1 MTSNLTSNPFNESQN
16 HQSPAGQ
23 RLDQRHREQLSALV
37 DGELGADEA
46 RFLLRRME
54 HDPELA
60 GCQERWQLLGDVM
73 RGQAPALAP
82 AGFSA
87 AVAAAIA
94 AEPAPQAEPRRQAR
108 RSGWRAWGGGAAL
121 AASVA
126 AVALFMGG
134 EKLQE
139 AAPGEPLA
147 PQVIASQAELAP
159 APSGPAAVTEA
170 SVDTAAMAVAAAPAV
185 AMAAASRRQDSRRA
199 SATRSQ
205 QAARVAQRDDS
216 PQRAVAAAQAPLTP
230 TVPANASRNLPFGE
244 VGALQARPWPRSS
257 LAPAAGGALNASFPA
272 HAGGAAFY
280 PFEPRLQDDLPV
292 PPRPRD

>member
-1 MTSNLTSNPFNESQN
+1 MTHSPLNESQN

-54 HDPELA
+54 HDPELS

-73 RGQAPALAP
+73 RGQASVLAP

-94 AEPAPQAEPRRQAR
+94 AEPAPQAEPRRAVR

-134 EKLQE
+134 EKLKE
-139 AAPGEPLA
+139 ASPGEALP
-147 PQVIASQAELAP
+147 PQVVASQAELAP
-159 APSGPAAVTEA
+159 GPASAPVTDA
-170 SVDTAAMAVAAAPAV
+170 SVDGAAMAVAAAPAV
-185 AMAAASRRQDSRRA
+185 AMAASRRQDARRA

-205 QAARVAQRDDS
+205 QAARVAQRDEA
-216 PQRAVAAAQAPLTP
+216 PQRAVAAAQTPLSPVAPAGT
-230 TVPANASRNLPFGE
+230 ARHLPFGD
-244 VGALQARPWPRSS
+244 VGSLQARPWPKSS

-272 HAGGAAFY
+272 ASGGAAFY
-280 PFEPRLQDDLPV
+280 PFEPRLQDDLPASQ
-292 PPRPRD
+292 RPRD

>member
-1 MTSNLTSNPFNESQN
+1 MTSHPFNESQN
-16 HQSPAGQ
+16 HQSPAGL

-73 RGQAPALAP
+73 RGQASVLAP

-87 AVAAAIA
+87 AVASAIA
-94 AEPAPQAEPRRQAR
+94 AEPTPRSGPQDRQVR
-108 RSGWRAWGGGAAL
+108 RSGWRTWGGGAAL

-126 AVALFMGG
+126 AVALLIGG
-134 EKLQE
+134 EKLKE
-139 AAPGEPLA
+139 TPPGEPLA
-147 PQVIASQAELAP
+147 PQVVASQAELPP
-159 APSGPAAVTEA
+159 APVSPATVTEA
-170 SVDTAAMAVAAAPAV
+170 SVDPAVVAVASVPAAAL
-185 AMAAASRRQDSRRA
+185 AASRRQDARRA
-199 SATRSQ
+199 SASAT
-205 QAARVAQRDDS
+205 
-216 PQRAVAAAQAPLTP
+216 
-230 TVPANASRNLPFGE
+230 RNLPFGE
-244 VGALQARPWPRSS
+244 GAGLPARPWPRSS

-272 HAGGAAFY
+272 HADSATFY
-280 PFEPRLQDDLPV
+280 PFEPRLQDDDLPP

>member
-1 MTSNLTSNPFNESQN
+1 MTSNPFNESQN

-94 AEPAPQAEPRRQAR
+94 AEPTPQAEPRRQVR

-126 AVALFMGG
+126 AVALFIGG
-134 EKLQE
+134 EKLKE
-139 AAPGEPLA
+139 ATPCEPQA

-159 APSGPAAVTEA
+159 AAPTPVTEA
-170 SVDTAAMAVAAAPAV
+170 SVDTAAVAVAAAPAV
-185 AMAAASRRQDSRRA
+185 AMAAAGRRQDARRA

-205 QAARVAQRDDS
+205 QAARAAQRDDTS
-216 PQRAVAAAQAPLTP
+216 QRAIAAVQAPLTP
-230 TVPANASRNLPFGE
+230 TVPANANRNLPFGE
-244 VGALQARPWPRSS
+244 VSGLQARPWPRSS

-272 HAGGAAFY
+272 HAGSAAFY

>member
-1 MTSNLTSNPFNESQN
+1 MTSNPFNESQN

-94 AEPAPQAEPRRQAR
+94 AEPTPQAEPRRQVR

-126 AVALFMGG
+126 AVALFIGG
-134 EKLQE
+134 EKLKE
-139 AAPGEPLA
+139 ATPGEPQA
-147 PQVIASQAELAP
+147 PQVIASQAELTPAP
-159 APSGPAAVTEA
+159 AAPTPVTEA
-170 SVDTAAMAVAAAPAV
+170 SVDTAAVAVAAAPAV
-185 AMAAASRRQDSRRA
+185 AMAAAGRRQDARRA

-205 QAARVAQRDDS
+205 QAARAAQRDDTS
-216 PQRAVAAAQAPLTP
+216 QRAIAAVQAPLTP
-230 TVPANASRNLPFGE
+230 TVPANRNLPFGE
-244 VGALQARPWPRSS
+244 VSGLQARPWPRSS
-257 LAPAAGGALNASFPA
+257 LAPTAGGALNASFPA
-272 HAGGAAFY
+272 HAGSAAFY
-280 PFEPRLQDDLPV
+280 PFEPRLQDELPV

>member
-1 MTSNLTSNPFNESQN
+1 MTSKPFDESQN
-16 HQSPAGQ
+16 HPSPAGQ
-23 RLDQRHREQLSALV
+23 RLDQRHREQLSALL

-60 GCQERWQLLGDVM
+60 GCQERWQLMGDVM

-94 AEPAPQAEPRRQAR
+94 AEPVPQAEPRRQVR
-108 RSGWRAWGGGAAL
+108 RGGWRAWGGGAAL

-134 EKLQE
+134 EKLQQ

-159 APSGPAAVTEA
+159 APTAPATVTEA
-170 SVDTAAMAVAAAPAV
+170 SVDTAAMAVAGVPAV
-185 AMAAASRRQDSRRA
+185 AMAAASRRQDARRA

-205 QAARVAQRDDS
+205 QAARAAQREEA
-216 PQRAVAAAQAPLTP
+216 PQRAVAAVQAPLTP
-230 TVPANASRNLPFGE
+230 TLPANAGRALPFGE
-244 VGALQARPWPRSS
+244 VGGLQARPWPRSS

>member
-1 MTSNLTSNPFNESQN
+1 MTPIPNNPSQN

-23 RLDQRHREQLSALV
+23 RLDLRHREQLSALV
-37 DGELGADEA
+37 DGDLGAEQA
-46 RFLLRRME
+46 RFLLRRLE

-73 RGQAPALAP
+73 RGQASLLAP

-94 AEPAPQAEPRRQAR
+94 AEPAVVAEPRRQVR

-126 AVALFMGG
+126 AVAFFMGG
-134 EKLQE
+134 EKLQD
-139 AAPGEPLA
+139 AGPGEASP
-147 PQVIASQAELAP
+147 PQIIASQAELPSAP
-159 APSGPAAVTEA
+159 VTPATVTEA
-170 SVDTAAMAVAAAPAV
+170 SVEPAAMAMAGASAV
-185 AMAAASRRQDSRRA
+185 AVASASRRQDSRRA

-205 QAARVAQRDDS
+205 QAARVAQRDDA
-216 PQRAVAAAQAPLTP
+216 PLRAVAAAPVPLTP
-230 TVPANASRNLPFGE
+230 SVPAQGARALPFGD
-244 VGALQARPWPRSS
+244 VGNLQARPWPRSS

-280 PFEPRLQDDLPV
+280 PFEPRLQDDLPS
-292 PPRPRD
+292 PRPRPRD

>member
-1 MTSNLTSNPFNESQN
+1 MTHSPLNESQN

-54 HDPELA
+54 HDPELS
-60 GCQERWQLLGDVM
+60 GSQERWQLIGDVM
-73 RGQAPALAP
+73 RGQASLLAP

-94 AEPAPQAEPRRQAR
+94 AEPAPQAEPRRQVR
-108 RSGWRAWGGGAAL
+108 RTGWRAWGGGAAL

-134 EKLQE
+134 EKLKD
-139 AAPGEPLA
+139 AGSGETLP
-147 PQVIASQAELAP
+147 PQVVASQAELAP
-159 APSGPAAVTEA
+159 APDKTAVTEA
-170 SVDTAAMAVAAAPAV
+170 SADSAAMAVVAAPAV
-185 AMAAASRRQDSRRA
+185 AMAASRRQDARRA

-205 QAARVAQRDDS
+205 QAARVAQRDDA
-216 PQRAVAAAQAPLTP
+216 PQRAVAAAQPALSPS
-230 TVPANASRNLPFGE
+230 VPASSTRHLPFGD
-244 VGALQARPWPRSS
+244 VGSLQARPWPKSS
-257 LAPAAGGALNASFPA
+257 LAPAGGGALNASFPTSS
-272 HAGGAAFY
+272 GGAAFY
-280 PFEPRLQDDLPV
+280 PFEPRLQEELPA
-292 PPRPRD
+292 PQRPRD

>member
-1 MTSNLTSNPFNESQN
+1 MTSNPFNESQN

-23 RLDQRHREQLSALV
+23 RLDQRHREQLSAMV

-73 RGQAPALAP
+73 RGQASALAP

-94 AEPAPQAEPRRQAR
+94 AEPAPQAAPRRQVR

-134 EKLQE
+134 EKLKE
-139 AAPGEPLA
+139 ATPGEPLA
-147 PQVIASQAELAP
+147 PQVVASQAELPTAP
-159 APSGPAAVTEA
+159 TDTAPVTEA
-170 SVDTAAMAVAAAPAV
+170 SAGTAAMAVAATPAL
-185 AMAAASRRQDSRRA
+185 AMAAAASRRQDTRRA

-205 QAARVAQRDDS
+205 QAARAAQREDM

-230 TVPANASRNLPFGE
+230 TVPANASRNMPFGE
-244 VGALQARPWPRSS
+244 VGGLQARPWPRSS

>member
-1 MTSNLTSNPFNESQN
+1 MTRIPNNESHN

-23 RLDQRHREQLSALV
+23 RLDERHRQQLSALV

-46 RFLLRRME
+46 RFLVRRME

-73 RGQAPALAP
+73 RGQASLLAP

-94 AEPAPQAEPRRQAR
+94 VEPAPQAEPKRQAR
-108 RSGWRAWGGGAAL
+108 RSGWRAWGGGAL

-126 AVALFMGG
+126 AVALFVGR

-139 AAPGEPLA
+139 APPVDVSA
-147 PQVIASQAELAP
+147 PQVIASQAQLPP
-159 APSGPAAVTEA
+159 ASGQPAAVTEA
-170 SVDTAAMAVAAAPAV
+170 SVDTAAMAVASVPAV
-185 AMAAASRRQDSRRA
+185 AMAAASRRQDARRA

-205 QAARVAQRDDS
+205 QAARVAQRDDA
-216 PQRAVAAAQAPLTP
+216 PLRAVASQAPLTP
-230 TVPANASRNLPFGE
+230 TVPASSARNLPFGE
-244 VGALQARPWPRSS
+244 VGSLQARPWPRSS

-280 PFEPRLQDDLPV
+280 PFEPRLQDDLPASQ
-292 PPRPRD
+292 RPRD

>member
-1 MTSNLTSNPFNESQN
+1 MTSNPFNESQN

-94 AEPAPQAEPRRQAR
+94 AEPTPQAEPRRQVR

-126 AVALFMGG
+126 AVALFIGG
-134 EKLQE
+134 EKLKE
-139 AAPGEPLA
+139 ATPGEPLA

-159 APSGPAAVTEA
+159 AAPTPVTEA
-170 SVDTAAMAVAAAPAV
+170 SVDTAAVAVAAAPAV
-185 AMAAASRRQDSRRA
+185 AMAAAGRRQDARRA

-205 QAARVAQRDDS
+205 QAARAAQRDDTS
-216 PQRAVAAAQAPLTP
+216 QRAIAAVQAPLTP
-230 TVPANASRNLPFGE
+230 TVPANANRNLPFGE
-244 VGALQARPWPRSS
+244 VSGLQARPWPRSS

-272 HAGGAAFY
+272 HAGSAAFY

-292 PPRPRD
+292 PPRPRN

>member
-1 MTSNLTSNPFNESQN
+1 MTSNPLNESQN

-73 RGQAPALAP
+73 RGQASLLAP
-82 AGFSA
+82 AGFSER
-87 AVAAAIA
+87 VAAAIA
-94 AEPAPQAEPRRQAR
+94 AEPAPVAEPRRQVR
-108 RSGWRAWGGGAAL
+108 RTGWRAWGGGAAL

-134 EKLQE
+134 EKLQTP
-139 AAPGEPLA
+139 APGEAPA
-147 PQVIASQAELAP
+147 PQVVASQAELAP
-159 APSGPAAVTEA
+159 AAAPVTEA
-170 SVDTAAMAVAAAPAV
+170 SVDSAAMAVAAVPAV
-185 AMAAASRRQDSRRA
+185 AMAASRRQDARRA

-205 QAARVAQRDDS
+205 QAARVAQRDEA
-216 PQRAVAAAQAPLTP
+216 PQRAVATAAVPLAPS
-230 TVPANASRNLPFGE
+230 VPAANTRHLPFGD
-244 VGALQARPWPRSS
+244 VGSLQARPWPKSS
-257 LAPAAGGALNASFPA
+257 LAPAGGSALNASFPA
-272 HAGGAAFY
+272 ASAGAAFY
-280 PFEPRLQDDLPV
+280 PFEPRLQDDLPA
-292 PPRPRD
+292 PPRARD

>member
-1 MTSNLTSNPFNESQN
+1 MTSNPFNESQN

-94 AEPAPQAEPRRQAR
+94 AEPTPQAEPRRQVR

-126 AVALFMGG
+126 AVALFIGG
-134 EKLQE
+134 EKLKE
-139 AAPGEPLA
+139 ATPGEPLA

-159 APSGPAAVTEA
+159 AAPTPVTEA
-170 SVDTAAMAVAAAPAV
+170 SVDTAAVAVAAAPAV
-185 AMAAASRRQDSRRA
+185 AMAAAGRRQDARRA

-205 QAARVAQRDDS
+205 QAARAAQRDDTS
-216 PQRAVAAAQAPLTP
+216 QRAIAAVQAPLTP
-230 TVPANASRNLPFGE
+230 TVPANANRNLPFGE
-244 VGALQARPWPRSS
+244 VSGLQARPWPRSS

-272 HAGGAAFY
+272 HAGSAAFY
-280 PFEPRLQDDLPV
+280 PFEPRLQDDLSV

>member
-1 MTSNLTSNPFNESQN
+1 MTSNPFNESQN

-94 AEPAPQAEPRRQAR
+94 AEPTPQAEPRRQVR

-126 AVALFMGG
+126 AVALFIGG
-134 EKLQE
+134 EKLKE
-139 AAPGEPLA
+139 ATPGEPLA

-159 APSGPAAVTEA
+159 AAPTPVTEA
-170 SVDTAAMAVAAAPAV
+170 SVDTAAVAVAAAPAV
-185 AMAAASRRQDSRRA
+185 AMAAAGRRQDARRA

-205 QAARVAQRDDS
+205 QAARAAQRDDTS
-216 PQRAVAAAQAPLTP
+216 QRAIAAVQAPLTP
-230 TVPANASRNLPFGE
+230 TVPANANRNLPFGE
-244 VGALQARPWPRSS
+244 VSGLQARPWPRSS

-272 HAGGAAFY
+272 HAGSAAFY
-280 PFEPRLQDDLPV
+280 PFEPRLQDELPV

>member
-1 MTSNLTSNPFNESQN
+1 M
-16 HQSPAGQ
+16 
-23 RLDQRHREQLSALV
+23 
-37 DGELGADEA
+37 
-46 RFLLRRME
+46 
-54 HDPELA
+54 
-60 GCQERWQLLGDVM
+60 
-73 RGQAPALAP
+73 
-82 AGFSA
+82 
-87 AVAAAIA
+87 AAAIA
-94 AEPAPQAEPRRQAR
+94 AEPAPQAEPRRQVR
-108 RSGWRAWGGGAAL
+108 RTGWRAWGGGAAL

-139 AAPGEPLA
+139 ATPGEPLA

-159 APSGPAAVTEA
+159 APSNPAPVTEA

-185 AMAAASRRQDSRRA
+185 AMAAAGRRQDTRRA

-205 QAARVAQRDDS
+205 QAARAAQRDDV

-230 TVPANASRNLPFGE
+230 SVPANASRNLPFGE
-244 VGALQARPWPRSS
+244 VGGLQARPWPRSS